1 MRGMKRLGLTAALGL
16 SMATWTPAQASGIPV
31 VDVSNLTQSIMQVEH
46 MLTQIEQLKD
56 QIQKAQEQIDRA
68 NGVRGYGNVIDTA
81 YDTAM
86 NVDTDAALSD
96 LGLKRGNEYNLS
108 DETAEV
114 YDYGNERTAEWNARS
129 TQALQQTQ
137 ERFQKLAGLVREVNQ
152 AEDEKD
158 IEDLQA
164 RIQAESV
171 LMENELAK
179 LKMLES
185 QAKAQQAA
193 HDAMVRQR
201 RIDASG
207 DLDET
212 AEKLKGWDPSADL
225 GLGG

>member
-1 MRGMKRLGLTAALGL
+1 MKRLGLSAALGL
-16 SMATWTPAQASGIPV
+16 SVITWTPAQAGGIPV
-31 VDVSNLTQSIMQVEH
+31 IDVSNLTQAIMQVEH
-46 MLTQIEQLKD
+46 MLTQIEKMKE
-56 QIQKAQEQIDRA
+56 QIEKAQEQIDRA

-86 NVDTDAALSD
+86 DVDTGGALSD
-96 LGLKRGNEYNLS
+96 LGLKRGSEYSLD

-129 TQALQQTQ
+129 AQALQQTQ
-137 ERFQKLAGLVREVNQ
+137 ERFQKLAALVGEVNQ

-193 HDAMVRQR
+193 HEAKVRQMR
-201 RIDASG
+201 LESTGSYDGAMEWFGI
-207 DLDET
+207 E
-212 AEKLKGWDPSADL
+212 E
-225 GLGG
+225 

>member
-1 MRGMKRLGLTAALGL
+1 MKRLGLTAALGL
-16 SMATWTPAQASGIPV
+16 SVATWIPAQAGGIPV
-31 VDVSNLTQSIMQVEH
+31 IDVSNLTQSIMQVEH
-46 MLTQIEQLKD
+46 MLTQIEKLKD

-86 NVDTDAALSD
+86 DVDTDAALSD
-96 LGLKRGNEYNLS
+96 LGLKRGSEYNL
-108 DETAEV
+108 DGDAAEV

-129 TQALQQTQ
+129 AQALQQTQ
-137 ERFQKLAGLVREVNQ
+137 ERFQKLAALVGEVNQ

-193 HDAMVRQR
+193 HEAKVRQMR
-201 RIDASG
+201 LESTKDYEDIEWSF
-207 DLDET
+207 
-212 AEKLKGWDPSADL
+212 
-225 GLGG
+225 GGKE

>member
-1 MRGMKRLGLTAALGL
+1 MRAIKRLGLTAALGL
-16 SMATWTPAQASGIPV
+16 SVVTWTPAQAGGIPV
-31 VDVSNLTQSIMQVEH
+31 IDVSNLAQAITQVEH
-46 MLTQIEQLKD
+46 MLTQIEKM
-56 QIQKAQEQIDRA
+56 KEQIDRA

-86 NVDTDAALSD
+86 NVDTSGALAD
-96 LGLKRGNEYNLS
+96 LGLRRGSEYNLS
-108 DETAEV
+108 DEAAEV

-129 TQALQQTQ
+129 AQALQQTQ
-137 ERFQKLAGLVREVNQ
+137 QRFQKLAGLVREVNQ
-152 AEDEKD
+152 AEDQKD

-193 HDAMVRQR
+193 HDAKVRQM

-212 AEKLKGWDPSADL
+212 AEKLEGWDPSADL

>member
-1 MRGMKRLGLTAALGL
+1 MKAIKRFGLTAALGL
-16 SMATWTPAQASGIPV
+16 SVATWTPVQAGGIPV
-31 VDVSNLTQSIMQVEH
+31 IDVSNLAQAITQVEH
-46 MLTQIEQLKD
+46 MLTQIE
-56 QIQKAQEQIDRA
+56 KAQEQLDRA

-86 NVDTDAALSD
+86 DVDTGAALSD
-96 LGLKRGNEYNLS
+96 LGLKRGSEYNLS

-129 TQALQQTQ
+129 AQALQQTQ
-137 ERFQKLAGLVREVNQ
+137 ERFQKLAGLVSEVNQ
-152 AEDEKD
+152 AEDQKD

-185 QAKAQQAA
+185 QAQAQQAA
-193 HDAMVRQR
+193 HEAKVRQMR
-201 RIDASG
+201 VESSG
-207 DLDET
+207 S
-212 AEKLKGWDPSADL
+212 AESMQEMFGIEE
-225 GLGG
+225 